1 MTVPV
6 YSILCKRPGGRAI
19 PLRLFRSTNGT
30 WAGMNRRNR
39 IALRNRINSKK
50 FERMEWDPVLRDRK
64 TITDYLATA
73 LRTAIYD
80 GQFADSEELNQV
92 QLSEFFG
99 VSRVPIREALRQLQA
114 EGLVRNIAHHRTIV
128 TGLTLPQILESI
140 EMRAVLEA
148 HLLCK
153 AEKRFDQSAIDKLRK
168 ICDETDQIKDYGARW
183 VLKNWEFHRA
193 LYSPAESPT
202 IVEAV
207 ERIQLNTERYARRTG
222 SPARLRQAAT
232 EHRQILSALERRDFA
247 KAGARLESHILNTG
261 EAIRREHEAQAP
273 GKSQAK
279 PAKTPTKEER
289 PAR

>member
-1 MTVPV
+1 
-6 YSILCKRPGGRAI
+6 
-19 PLRLFRSTNGT
+19 
-30 WAGMNRRNR
+30 MNRRNR
-39 IALRNRINSKK
+39 IALRNRISSKK

-80 GQFADSEELNQV
+80 GQFADNEELNQV

-128 TGLTLPQILESI
+128 TGMTLPQILESI

-153 AEKRFDQSAIDKLRK
+153 AEKRFDQSDIDKLRK
-168 ICDETDQIKDYGARW
+168 ICDETDQIKDYGTPW

-193 LYSPAESPT
+193 LYSRAESPT
-202 IVEAV
+202 IVETV

-222 SPARLRQAAT
+222 SPERLRQAAA
-232 EHRQILSALERRDFA
+232 EHRQILSAIERRDFA
-247 KAGARLESHILNTG
+247 KASARLERHILNTG
-261 EAIRREHEAQAP
+261 EAIRREREAQT
-273 GKSQAK
+273 QA
-279 PAKTPTKEER
+279 PAKTRAKEER
-289 PAR
+289 PTR

>member
-1 MTVPV
+1 
-6 YSILCKRPGGRAI
+6 
-19 PLRLFRSTNGT
+19 
-30 WAGMNRRNR
+30 MNRRNR

-64 TITDYLATA
+64 TITDYLAAA

-193 LYSPAESPT
+193 LYGRAESPT
-202 IVEAV
+202 IVEAL

-222 SPARLRQAAT
+222 SPERLRQAAA

-247 KAGARLESHILNTG
+247 KASARLERHILNTG

-273 GKSQAK
+273 AKSPAK
-279 PAKTPTKEER
+279 PAKAPAKEER

>member
-1 MTVPV
+1 MT
-6 YSILCKRPGGRAI
+6 
-19 PLRLFRSTNGT
+19 
-30 WAGMNRRNR
+30 RRNR
-39 IALRNRINSKK
+39 IALRDRINSKK

-80 GQFADSEELNQV
+80 GQFADNEELNQV

-153 AEKRFDQSAIDKLRK
+153 AEERFDQL
-168 ICDETDQIKDYGARW
+168 YAR
-183 VLKNWEFHRA
+183 
-193 LYSPAESPT
+193 AESPT

-222 SPARLRQAAT
+222 SPERLRQAAA

-247 KAGARLESHILNTG
+247 KASARLERHILNTG
-261 EAIRREHEAQAP
+261 EAIRREHEAQARAKNP
-273 GKSQAK
+273 AK
-279 PAKTPTKEER
+279 PAKPAAKEER